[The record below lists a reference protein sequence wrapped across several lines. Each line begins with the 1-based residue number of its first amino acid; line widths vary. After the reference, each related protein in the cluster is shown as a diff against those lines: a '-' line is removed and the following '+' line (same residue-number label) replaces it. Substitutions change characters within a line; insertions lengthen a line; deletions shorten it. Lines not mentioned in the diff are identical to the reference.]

1 MPVITAKELLEA
13 GVHFGHQ
20 TRRWNPKMRPYIFG
34 ARNGVHIID
43 INQTVQLFE
52 KAYRFIEEAV
62 AQGQS
67 ILFIGTKKQAQ
78 MAIEEEAARGG
89 QFFVNNRWIGGTL
102 TNFATIKKSLEK
114 LSNIETMEKD
124 GSFGKMTKKEVIKLN
139 RERDRLLKLHQ
150 GIKNMRRLP
159 GVVFIVDTKR
169 EESAVSEA
177 RKQKIPIVGV
187 VDTNGNPEETDFP
200 IPAND
205 DALRSIR
212 FFTSKIADACISG
225 TQRREA
231 GLRDDESV
239 RAGQADR
246 KDKEVKEVKI
256 RKMEAGKESRE
267 GGQ

>member
-1 MPVITAKELLEA
+1 MTVITAKELLEA

-52 KAYRFIEEAV
+52 KAYRFIEGAV

-67 ILFIGTKKQAQ
+67 VLFVGTKKQAQ
-78 MAIEEEAARGG
+78 VAIEEEATRGG

-114 LSNIETMEKD
+114 LSSIETMEKD
-124 GSFGKMTKKEVIKLN
+124 GSFERMTKKEAIKLN
-139 RERDRLLKLHQ
+139 RERGRLLKLHA

-159 GVVFIVDTKR
+159 GVIFIVDTKR

-177 RKQKIPIVGV
+177 RKQRIPIVGV
-187 VDTNGNPEETDFP
+187 VDTNGNPEDVDFP

-212 FFTSKIADACISG
+212 FFTSKIADGCISG

-231 GLRDDESV
+231 VTRDEEAAKA
-239 RAGQADR
+239 AGAAEKKDR
-246 KDKEVKEVKI
+246 EVKI
-256 RKMEAGKESRE
+256 
-267 GGQ
+267 

>member
-52 KAYRFIEEAV
+52 KAYRFVEDAV
-62 AQGQS
+62 GQGQS
-67 ILFIGTKKQAQ
+67 ILFVGTKKQAQ
-78 MAIEEEAARGG
+78 TAIEEEAVRGG
-89 QFFVNNRWIGGTL
+89 QFYVNNRWIGGTL
-102 TNFATIKKSLEK
+102 TNFVTIKKSLEK

-124 GSFGKMTKKEVIKLN
+124 GSFGKMTKKEVIRLN

-150 GIKNMRRLP
+150 GIKNMRRMP

-177 RKQKIPIVGV
+177 RKQKIAIVGV
-187 VDTNGNPEETDFP
+187 VDTNGNPEDVDFP

-225 TQRREA
+225 GQRREA

-239 RAGQADR
+239 RAADK

-256 RKMEAGKESRE
+256 RKVEVGKEGRE

>member
-1 MPVITAKELLEA
+1 
-13 GVHFGHQ
+13 
-20 TRRWNPKMRPYIFG
+20 
-34 ARNGVHIID
+34 
-43 INQTVQLFE
+43 
-52 KAYRFIEEAV
+52 
-62 AQGQS
+62 
-67 ILFIGTKKQAQ
+67 
-78 MAIEEEAARGG
+78 
-89 QFFVNNRWIGGTL
+89 VNNRWIGGTL
-102 TNFATIKKSLEK
+102 TNFITIKKSLEK

-124 GSFGKMTKKEVIKLN
+124 GSFGKMTKKEVIRLN

-150 GIKNMRRLP
+150 GIKNMRRMP

-177 RKQKIPIVGV
+177 RKQKIAIVGV
-187 VDTNGNPEETDFP
+187 VDTNGNPEEVDFP

-225 TQRREA
+225 GQRREA

-239 RAGQADR
+239 RAADK

-256 RKMEAGKESRE
+256 RKVEAGKESRE